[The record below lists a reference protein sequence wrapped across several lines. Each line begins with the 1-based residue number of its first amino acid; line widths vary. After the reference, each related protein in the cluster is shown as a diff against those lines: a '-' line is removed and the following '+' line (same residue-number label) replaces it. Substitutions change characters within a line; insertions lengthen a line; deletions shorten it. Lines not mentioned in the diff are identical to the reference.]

1 MTDRGRRA
9 IVILTAALAA
19 RTALADP
26 PGMVEVNTPPPSPPQ
41 TVQVEQ
47 RAKPHERPALSLD
60 VATRMVCLEVLDI
73 YGCNGGAQFGL
84 GMRYGE
90 VHAGV
95 LGGTSG
101 GVSYPVV
108 APFIGGE
115 VGTRHYT
122 LVEHPRWTFGLAGR
136 AALDL
141 IFLLRL
147 KPDEQTYVAFMNTVG
162 PSLVWTFG
170 TRAELFFRGGA
181 GWSIVGSTANFAVD
195 SRLGLAV
202 RF

>member
-1 MTDRGRRA
+1 MRDGGRRA
-9 IVILTAALAA
+9 IVIITALLAA

-26 PGMVEVNTPPPSPPQ
+26 AGMVEVNGPTPAAPQ
-41 TVQVEQ
+41 AVQVDQ
-47 RAKPHERPALSLD
+47 KAKPHERPALSFD
-60 VATRMVCLEVLDI
+60 VGTRLVCLEVLDI

-95 LGGTSG
+95 LGGTDG

-122 LVEHPRWTFGLAGR
+122 LVEHQRWTFGLAGR

-147 KPDEQTYVAFMNTVG
+147 KPDEQTFVAFMNTVG

-170 TRAELFFRGGA
+170 KRAELFFRGGA
-181 GWSIVGSTANFAVD
+181 GWSIVGSSANFAVD
-195 SRLGLAV
+195 SRLGVAV